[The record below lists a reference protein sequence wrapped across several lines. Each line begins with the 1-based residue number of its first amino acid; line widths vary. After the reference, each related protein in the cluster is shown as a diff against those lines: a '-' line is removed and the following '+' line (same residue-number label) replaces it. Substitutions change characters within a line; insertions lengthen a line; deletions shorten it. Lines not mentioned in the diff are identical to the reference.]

1 MTQQITA
8 IYDGGVLKPLS
19 PLALQDQEVVS
30 LVVNS
35 VEPPKPGEAA
45 ETRET
50 LYDVLSKDGWIGSIK
65 DAPPDLSTN
74 PKYMEGFGESGR

>member
-19 PLALQDQEVVS
+19 PLTLQDQEVVS
-30 LVVNS
+30 LVVKS
-35 VEPPKPGEAA
+35 VEPPKPSEAA
-45 ETRET
+45 ETGET
-50 LYDVLSKDGWIGSIK
+50 LYDILSKDGWIGSLK

-74 PKYMEGFGESGR
+74 PKYMEGFGE

>member
-1 MTQQITA
+1 MTQQVTA

-19 PLALQDQEVVS
+19 PLTLQDKEVVS

-35 VEPPKPGEAA
+35 VEPPKPSEAA
-45 ETRET
+45 ETAET
-50 LYDVLSKDGWIGSIK
+50 LYDILSKDGWIGSLK